1 MGRVEPARLWLST
14 DLSTH
19 VDNVWKISS
28 RLSPGYPQLWITMWI
43 TLEPATPQ
51 VIHRLIHNCG
61 QPVDKLSTMGP
72 RACRPAPRCA
82 ELAITKGAC
91 GNPVLPASRLRKE
104 IAGTPA
110 CRVSPRSGNYAITKG
125 VSENRDFVKCVSYLS
140 GAGFWACDTGW
151 GRVELRYQRGR
162 EKESVK

>member
-1 MGRVEPARLWLST
+1 MGRVEPDASELST

-19 VDNVWKISS
+19 VDNVWKTSS

-43 TLEPATPQ
+43 TPEPATPQ

-72 RACRPAPRCA
+72 RACRPPPRSDK
-82 ELAITKGAC
+82 LAITKGAC

-104 IAGTPA
+104 IAGTRLAGSHPA
-110 CRVSPRSGNYAITKG
+110 RETTRLRKEFQKTGILSSVSRICR
-125 VSENRDFVKCVSYLS
+125 
-140 GAGFWACDTGW
+140 GAGFRLAIPAG
-151 GRVELRYQRGR
+151 V
-162 EKESVK
+162 V